1 LGGNV
6 LPQILDLGE
15 EFPEEEAEVIDQFFL
30 GCDFVDQLAER
41 CEGVTWPEID
51 ATYGEVRVHIV

>member
-15 EFPEEEAEVIDQFFL
+15 EFPEEEAEVIDQFLL
-30 GCDFVDQLAER
+30 GCDFVDQLPER
-41 CEGVTWPEID
+41 CERITRPEVD